1 LLSPAIT
8 LRNRET
14 ATDVFKI
21 RRADY
26 FYTAIQNQPG
36 EGYKLLSQLADLGVN
51 LLAFTEVPVGP
62 TRTQLTLFPNNN
74 GNLTSAAKKAGL
86 QLDGPHPALLVNGDD
101 ELGALAEIREK
112 LYDADVNVYASTG
125 VTDGEGSYGYVMYVK
140 GDEIDRAARILEV

>member
-1 LLSPAIT
+1 MFVGETQT
-8 LRNRET
+8 LEG
-14 ATDVFKI
+14 AMAFKI

-62 TRTQLTLFPNNN
+62 TRTQLTLFPNDN
-74 GNLTSAAKKAGL
+74 
-86 QLDGPHPALLVNGDD
+86 GPHPALLVNGDD